1 MNTDFGEHI
10 PEAILD
16 EFAMEMLGED
26 DCAFWEEH
34 LLVCEACQDRLVE
47 VDEYIQ
53 AVRDAA
59 AAMADPP
66 SNHDL
71 PPATEFEKRRAL
83 AKPMMAATHAAML
96 VAILVS
102 GHIMFQLR

>member
-10 PEAILD
+10 PEAIFD
-16 EFAMEMLGED
+16 EFAMEMLCED
-26 DCAFWEEH
+26 DCALWEEH
-34 LLVCEACQDRLVE
+34 LLVCEACQDRLAE

-53 AVRDAA
+53 VVRDAA
-59 AAMADPP
+59 AAIADSP
-66 SNHDL
+66 SDHDL
-71 PPATEFEKRRAL
+71 PPAPAFEKRRAL

-96 VAILVS
+96 VAVLVS